1 MKPTLLRSI
10 LAATDLTVA
19 SDEALRAAAALAASS
34 GAALHVVHA
43 PDVAA
48 APHPDDPSFPG
59 WISAEE
65 ERLGLQLRRVLPAR
79 TEVESR
85 HVLPMAPHDAVLSR
99 AAAVGAD
106 LVVLGPHRG
115 RAGAAPLL
123 GTTADR
129 VVHGADCPCLVVRGQ
144 LALPLARIVVP
155 IDLWDPSRGALRAA
169 FGWGEALGARDAAP
183 GESPVEIAVV
193 HVLERDP
200 GLDAIPGN
208 RAQVGP
214 RLHEEVEA
222 ARAEHGGVAVTED
235 VVWGDFPS
243 DEIVRYAERGRA
255 DLVVLATHGRG
266 FLGRALLGSV
276 ASSVAARA
284 TCPVLLVP
292 PSRWSGERDGAEGEP
307 TGAASAAR
315 ATGTGG

>member
-1 MKPTLLRSI
+1 MKPTLLHSI

-48 APHPDDPSFPG
+48 APHPEDASFGG

-65 ERLGLQLRRVLPAR
+65 ERLNLQLQRVLPAR

-85 HVLPMAPHDAVLSR
+85 QVVAMAPHDAVLSR

-106 LVVLGPHRG
+106 LIVLGPHRG
-115 RAGAAPLL
+115 RSGSAPLL

-129 VVHGADCPCLVVRGQ
+129 VVHGAECPCLVVRGR
-144 LALPLARIVVP
+144 LSLPLARIVVP
-155 IDLWDPSRGALRAA
+155 FDLSHPSRGALQVA
-169 FGWGEALGARDAAP
+169 FGWGDALAAQHAAP
-183 GESPVEIAVV
+183 GEPVAEIAVV
-193 HVLERDP
+193 HVLERAP
-200 GLDAIPGN
+200 GVGAIPGN
-208 RAQVGP
+208 HAAIGP
-214 RLHEEVEA
+214 RLHADVEA
-222 ARAEHGGVAVTED
+222 ARAESGARVREE
-235 VVWGDFPS
+235 VVWGGDFPS
-243 DEIVRYAERGRA
+243 EEIVRYAERERA
-255 DLVVLATHGRG
+255 DLLVLATHGRG

-276 ASSVAARA
+276 ASSVAASA

-292 PSRWSGERDGAEGEP
+292 PSRWPGEA
-307 TGAASAAR
+307 GAADAEPDTEAIVAGL
-315 ATGTGG
+315 AT